1 MHTFTDNKTGDG
13 MKDKPRKP
21 RNLKLYLVNDSVN
34 TVDHV
39 VKTLS
44 TYVPFV
50 NTLRAEQMAL
60 IAHNNG
66 RCQIYHGKLND
77 VFFIHAQLMR
87 EGLHVDMRK

>member
-1 MHTFTDNKTGDG
+1 MYTFTNNQTIDH
-13 MKDKPRKP
+13 MKDKQRR

-34 TVDHV
+34 SVDHV
-39 VKTLS
+39 ITALS

-50 NTLRAEQMAL
+50 NTLRAEQMAI

-87 EGLHVDMRK
+87 AGLHVDMR

>member
-1 MHTFTDNKTGDG
+1 
-13 MKDKPRKP
+13 MKLARPKRP

-39 VKTLS
+39 IRALS
-44 TYVPFV
+44 TYVPFI
-50 NTLRAEQMAL
+50 NTYRAEQMAI
-60 IAHNNG
+60 IAHNAG

-87 EGLHVDMRK
+87 EGLHVEMRK